1 MERICKTIS
10 VIVKHNL
17 DKLAHFLLVK
27 VDANVLMDMVGMV
40 TNVSTA
46 CLKDLMAVMT

>member
-27 VDANVLMDMVGMV
+27 VDANALMDMDGMV
-40 TNVSTA
+40 PNVLTA
-46 CLKDLMAVMT
+46 CLKDMMEAMT